1 MCLKHFETTHGIV
14 FIWKLPWISD
24 GYINDFWNRIYL
36 LTGTSK
42 FPKGNHP
49 KIGPQIRF
57 GNHDVWYAKR
67 WCVDEAHWKLG
78 KYAVRRLVFSWQSWG
93 ILNHHLLVFLPVD
106 PPFELGCNR
115 KSLGCHWGVAGPSK
129 CVFWVLNFLSGS
141 WNLRFL
147 ALFHGWL
154 VDICWHMLTWLTWS
168 RGCPSVWRTWQ
179 ERMSTP
185 MPRMRITL

>member
-129 CVFWVLNFLSGS
+129 EWKRMFTWRSDVLVRYTEQSTLKLHVIMNST
-141 WNLRFL
+141 
-147 ALFHGWL
+147 H
-154 VDICWHMLTWLTWS
+154 HQLTDELGKGT
-168 RGCPSVWRTWQ
+168 
-179 ERMSTP
+179 
-185 MPRMRITL
+185 